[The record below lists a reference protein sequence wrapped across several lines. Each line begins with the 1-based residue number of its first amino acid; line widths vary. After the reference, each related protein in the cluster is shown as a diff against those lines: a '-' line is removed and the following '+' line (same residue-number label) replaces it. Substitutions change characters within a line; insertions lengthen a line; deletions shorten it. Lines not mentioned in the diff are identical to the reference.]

1 MIFKRRKFERETVTD
16 CTVEFVTSRWKS
28 YGEVLDISEAG
39 MRVYIDRTPEMHEA
53 VQLNMTC
60 GSGRSLNK
68 KAIVIWFIKKVPPEV
83 GAMVGM
89 KFM

>member
-1 MIFKRRKFERETVTD
+1 MMFKRRKFERETVTD
-16 CTVEFVTSRWKS
+16 CIVEFVPSGWKCH
-28 YGEVLDISEAG
+28 GEVHDISEAG
-39 MRVYIDRTPEMHEA
+39 MRVDIDQTPEMNEEA
-53 VQLNMTC
+53 QLRMTC

-89 KFM
+89 KFI